1 MIEATERILAYTA
14 GMSFEAFVADS
25 KTYDAVLRNFTVLG
39 EAARNIPLD
48 IQSRHDQLPWAQLI
62 GFRNVVIHEY
72 PGLDD
77 EIIWKIVQTDVSPLR
92 ENLRFVF
99 TDLDSEQ

>member
-1 MIEATERILAYTA
+1 MIEATERILAYTV
-14 GMSFEAFVADS
+14 GMSFEAFVVDF

-48 IQSRHDQLPWAQLI
+48 VQERHIALPWAQLI

-77 EIIWKIVQTDVSPLR
+77 EIIWKIVQTDVAPLR
-92 ENLRFVF
+92 ENLRTVF
-99 TDLDSEQ
+99 ADLDSD